1 MTDRTEEVNASLLDR
16 ISIVPGVCGGK
27 PIIRGHRM
35 TVSMVLG
42 MLADGASTQELLDHY
57 DWLEIEDIEACLLY
71 AAAITDKRRYFPV
84 VDRVAS

>member
-1 MTDRTEEVNASLLDR
+1 
-16 ISIVPGVCGGK
+16 
-27 PIIRGHRM
+27 M